1 MDSRPP
7 SASTGTPSAQYSLTL
22 RVEIDHL
29 PGMLG
34 KVASAIGEAGGTI
47 GAVDLVQVEGP
58 HTIRDITVE
67 TADAGDWPRLTRAVD
82 SVPGARVL
90 DSTDRTFMMHM
101 GGKIEVQNKH
111 PLKTRDD
118 LSMAYTPGVA
128 RVCAAIQQDPDK
140 AFQYTIKRNTVAVV
154 SDGTAVLGLGD
165 IGPRAAMPVME
176 GKAMLFKEFAGV
188 DAFPICLDTTD
199 VDEIV
204 TVVKAIA
211 PGFGGINLEDIAAP
225 RCFEIESRL
234 QAELDIPVFHDDQH
248 GTAVVVLAALLN
260 ALTLTDQRIGDI
272 HVVVVGLGAAGVAVS
287 DILLAAGVRHLIGCD
302 SHGAVHA
309 GRADYLD
316 GTMGAA
322 KRGLADRTNLERRDG
337 RPADVIEG
345 ADLLIGLSG
354 ARVLPASAL
363 ARMNPDPIVFAMANP
378 DPEVSPEEAQGYVRI
393 LATGRSDYP
402 NQINNVLCFPGIFR
416 GALDVRASQITETMK
431 TAAARAIAD
440 IVAIDDLREDYIIPS
455 VFNREVAPAVA
466 AAVADEARDSGMA
479 EAGVELGFA
488 ATEEMRGLPGR

>member
-1 MDSRPP
+1 MARVM
-7 SASTGTPSAQYSLTL
+7 ATTPSAQYSLTL

-47 GAVDLVQVEGP
+47 GAIDLVSVEDP

-67 TADAGDWPRLTRAVD
+67 TGDASDWPRLTAAVNA
-82 SVPGARVL
+82 VPGARVL
-90 DSTDRTFMMHM
+90 DSTDRTFMLHA
-101 GGKIEVQNKH
+101 GGKIAMHNKS

-128 RVCAAIQQDPDK
+128 RVCQAIQAEPEK
-140 AFQYTIKRNTVAVV
+140 VFQYTIKRNTVAVV

-165 IGPRAAMPVME
+165 IGPRAALPVME

-188 DAFPICLDTTD
+188 DAFPICLDTRDPEVIIAT
-199 VDEIV
+199 
-204 TVVKAIA
+204 VKAIA
-211 PGFGGINLEDIAAP
+211 PGFGGINLEDISAP
-225 RCFEIESRL
+225 RCFEIEDRL
-234 QAELDIPVFHDDQH
+234 KAELDIPVFHDDQH

-260 ALTLTDQRIGDI
+260 ALTLTGQRIGDI
-272 HVVVVGLGAAGVAVS
+272 RVVVVGLGAAGVAVS
-287 DILLAAGVRHLIGCD
+287 RILLEAGVRHIIGCD
-302 SHGAVHA
+302 SRGALHTE
-309 GRADYLD
+309 RADYLE
-316 GTMGAA
+316 GTMPAA
-322 KRGLADRTNLERRDG
+322 KRALAEVTNLDRRSG
-337 RPADVIEG
+337 GPIDVIEA

-363 ARMNPDPIVFAMANP
+363 ERMNPDPIVFAMANP
-378 DPEVSPEEAQGYVRI
+378 TPEVSPEDALPYVRI

-416 GALDVRASQITETMK
+416 GALDVRATQITETMK

-440 IVAIDDLREDYIIPS
+440 IVPSDELREDYIIPS
-455 VFNREVAPAVA
+455 VFNREVVGAVA
-466 AAVADEARDSGMA
+466 SAVADEARESGTA
-479 EAGVELGFA
+479 EAGLEMGFGAGEDLRLLGH
-488 ATEEMRGLPGR
+488 

>member
-1 MDSRPP
+1 M
-7 SASTGTPSAQYSLTL
+7 ATTPSAQYSLTL

-34 KVASAIGEAGGTI
+34 KVASAIGDAGGTI
-47 GAVDLVQVEGP
+47 GAVDLVSVESG

-67 TADAGDWPRLTRAVD
+67 TADAADWPRLTDAVD
-82 SVPGARVL
+82 AVPGARVL
-90 DSTDRTFMMHM
+90 DATDRTFTLHN
-101 GGKIEVQNKH
+101 GGKIELNNKS
-111 PLKTRDD
+111 PVKTRDD

-128 RVCAAIQQDPDK
+128 RVCSAIHDDPDK

-188 DAFPICLDTTD
+188 DAFPICLDTKDT
-199 VDEIV
+199 DEIV
-204 TVVKAIA
+204 ATVKAIA
-211 PGFGGINLEDIAAP
+211 PGFGGINLEDISAP

-234 QAELDIPVFHDDQH
+234 KEELDIPVFHDDQH

-272 HVVVVGLGAAGVAVS
+272 RVVIVGLGAAGIAVAN
-287 DILLAAGVRHLIGCD
+287 ILMEAGVRHIIGCD
-302 SHGAVHA
+302 SRGAVHVE
-309 GRADYLD
+309 RPDYLD
-316 GTMGAA
+316 GSMGAV
-322 KRGLADRTNLERRDG
+322 KRLLAERTNSERRAG
-337 RPADVIEG
+337 APAEVIEG

-354 ARVLPASAL
+354 ARVIPAAAL
-363 ARMNPDPIVFAMANP
+363 TRMNADPIVFAMANP
-378 DPEVSPEEAQGYVRI
+378 NPEVSPEDALPHVRI

-416 GALDVRASQITETMK
+416 GALDVRAREITETMK

-440 IVAIDDLREDYIIPS
+440 IVSSDELSEDYIIPS
-455 VFNREVAPAVA
+455 VFNREVVGAVA
-466 AAVADEARDSGMA
+466 SAVADEARESGTA
-479 EAGVELGFA
+479 EGGSEMGFA
-488 ATEEMRGLPGR
+488 STEEFGVLPRR